1 MLLTKLR
8 PEQGEAVERALGH
21 DGFAL
26 FCEQRTG
33 KSLMGLAVA
42 DSRKPDI
49 VFIVCPKKALR
60 VWREQFREHIKID
73 WECQKLIVHYEGVT
87 RAAKDRRHWRK
98 KFRAWRAEGLRV
110 LLIVD
115 EGHRIKGKG
124 SIQSSM
130 IRSLGR
136 ESKYR
141 LLLTG
146 TPFDKVR
153 EDAWAIMDFVE
164 PGALEYTWDEFAD
177 EYLETKKI
185 PTGNK
190 NPRTPWRHFRK
201 KIIGTRNNKRFR
213 RIIQRYSYRVTLREA
228 QKRSGGRGYIVRRR
242 VVRFD
247 LKPETRRVYNEL
259 ETQLVAEVRRKRVST
274 PLVVT
279 LVAKL
284 QQLAGGYL
292 IHVEEKYRRDGTPIL
307 TARGR
312 PKIVRT
318 IIPVGREKLV
328 ELTKVIK
335 GYPRRK
341 KLVICV
347 NYRHEIEIIGRQL
360 ERLGRSWKR
369 IAGGD
374 AFDGKFDTDTIV
386 MQIRS
391 GEAIDLAAA
400 DTFIMYSWDYSNI
413 SHEQAKFRILKF
425 SSTRVNYIYL
435 MANETVDEQIYA
447 AVRHKRNVTRLVID
461 RYRPRR
467 RRREDRISTRRDQER
482 AA

>member
-1 MLLTKLR
+1 M
-8 PEQGEAVERALGH
+8 AH
-21 DGFAL
+21 SGFAI
-26 FCEQRTG
+26 FAEQRTG
-33 KSLMGLAVA
+33 KTLISLAVA
-42 DSRKPDI
+42 DKRKPDI
-49 VFIVCPKKALR
+49 LFIVCPKKALR
-60 VWREQFREHIKID
+60 VWREQIREHIKFD
-73 WECQKLIVHYEGVT
+73 WPCQKIIIHYEALS
-87 RAAKDRRHWRK
+87 RAGRDRRYWRK
-98 KFRAWRAEGLRV
+98 KFREDWADKKI
-110 LLIVD
+110 LLIID

-124 SIQSSM
+124 SMQSGM

-136 ESKYR
+136 ESEYR

-177 EYLETKKI
+177 YYLKI
-185 PTGNK
+185 EKIKTGNT
-190 NPRTPWRHFRK
+190 NPRTPWRHFRT
-201 KIIGTRNNKRFR
+201 KIVGTRNNKRFR
-213 RIIQRYSYRVTLREA
+213 RIIQKYSFRVTLREA
-228 QKRSGGRGYIVRRR
+228 QKRSGRRGYIVRRR

-259 ETQLVAEVRRKRVST
+259 ETALVTEVRKKRVST

-307 TARGR
+307 TASGR
-312 PKIVRT
+312 PKIIRT

-328 ELTKVIK
+328 ELTQEVKR
-335 GYPRRK
+335 YPRRK

-347 NYRHEIEIIGRQL
+347 NYRHEIEVIGRQM

-391 GEAIDLAAA
+391 GEAIDLADA

-413 SHEQAKFRILKF
+413 SHEQARFRILKF
-425 SSTRVNYIYL
+425 TSTRVNYVYL

-447 AVRHKRNVTRLVID
+447 AVRHKRNVARLVID
-461 RYRPRR
+461 RYRKKR
-467 RRREDRISTRRDQER
+467 RRREDRFSTRRYQGGTQKS